1 MTASHFSKL
10 QREEEEEEEE
20 EETQNNRSPS
30 GPYQDGVM
38 SR

>member
-10 QREEEEEEEE
+10 QREEEEEE

>member
-10 QREEEEEEEE
+10 QREEEEEEE

>member
-20 EETQNNRSPS
+20 TQNNRSPS
-30 GPYQDGVM
+30 GPCQDGVM